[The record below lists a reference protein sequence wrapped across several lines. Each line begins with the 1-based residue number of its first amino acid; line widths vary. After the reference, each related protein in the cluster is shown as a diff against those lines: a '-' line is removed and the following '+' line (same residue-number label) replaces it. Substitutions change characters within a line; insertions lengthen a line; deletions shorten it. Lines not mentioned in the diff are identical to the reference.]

1 MKRFPSFLKKD
12 KSAAANIKTN
22 NSVNA
27 AASTPKAPSKPA
39 QVSRSAAAAATPRS
53 AMTPTAKGK
62 EGGGGG
68 GGGVGTPEGSRR
80 KASAAVAKEAAAAA
94 ANKGAAAAAAAS
106 KTKQQ
111 RSPGEAPEESD
122 SCDVLVIG
130 AGVSGLV
137 AASELAHRDPTLR
150 VKVLEARDRVGGR
163 LHTVKAKIGGEE
175 EEETALDMGGQVFRS
190 DQKPVLQLLDQLQ
203 LRHYPLAEDA
213 GCYSVF
219 WVGRGADGGAGG
231 AGSGRGNS
239 RPMRMRGSSSSR
251 GLLSWLRSADL
262 SRAAR
267 RLRALAQSVDQR
279 HPYKDRRWAICGYSG
294 QEKIWDNCFLPR
306 LARELDSTSVHSYL
320 RSLCYYQFTVDA
332 LELGSAFFT

>member
-12 KSAAANIKTN
+12 KPATSNNKAN

-27 AASTPKAPSKPA
+27 AASTPKAPSKPP
-39 QVSRSAAAAATPRS
+39 QVSRSAAAAAATPRS

-62 EGGGGG
+62 E

-94 ANKGAAAAAAAS
+94 ANKGAAAAATAAS

-203 LRHYPLAEDA
+203 LRHFPLAEDA

-262 SRAAR
+262 SRATR

-294 QEKIWDNCFLPR
+294 QEKICYNRFLPR

-332 LELGSAFFT
+332 LELG